1 MSRDTTEATVLTVAS
16 DISGVSESV
25 IASSG
30 YLCDIMEYEVF
41 TDIVNALES
50 KLTIKYDSRRYE
62 IESIKELVA
71 LTQEIV
77 HVSAA

>member
-1 MSRDTTEATVLTVAS
+1 MIANTTEATVLTVAS
-16 DISGVSESV
+16 DISGVPETV

-41 TDIVNALES
+41 TDVVNALEH
-50 KLTIKYDSRRYE
+50 KLSIKYDSRRYE

-71 LTQEIV
+71 LTDETLRALV
-77 HVSAA
+77 